1 MEGDTKEMD
10 PSFKGLEDRPWAEG
24 TGCLARTTVT
34 ERSRG
39 TVKQAAQVTNLASL
53 TLLTRMLTRTSLQA
67 PPQPAGFTQ
76 RPVSSLR
83 LPAGQ
88 ASATQQRAP

>member
-1 MEGDTKEMD
+1 MD
-10 PSFKGLEDRPWAEG
+10 PSFKGLEDRPWGEG
-24 TGCLARTTVT
+24 TGCLAGTTVI
-34 ERSRG
+34 ERSMG
-39 TVKQAAQVTNLASL
+39 TVKQAAQVTNLPSL
-53 TLLTRMLTRTSLQA
+53 TLLTRMLTCTSLQA
-67 PPQPAGFTQ
+67 PAQPAGFTQ